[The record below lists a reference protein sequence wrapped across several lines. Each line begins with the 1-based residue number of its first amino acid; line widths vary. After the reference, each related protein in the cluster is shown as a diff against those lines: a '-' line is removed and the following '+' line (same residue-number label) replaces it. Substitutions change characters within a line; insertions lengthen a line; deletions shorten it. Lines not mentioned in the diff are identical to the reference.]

1 MLGKESIEQIK
12 LFQICS
18 FIPECKFMFAVP
30 NGGSRN
36 KIEAYNLKRQG
47 LKSGVPDILA
57 CINGYFVGIEVKA
70 PNGKPSDLQI
80 YNVNVINRRGG
91 YAVILYPKD
100 FGLFKQLTNC
110 LNNHD
115 KKGARKLV
123 HIINNEERRNK
134 VG

>member
-1 MLGKESIEQIK
+1 MAAEKNFENHVKAYLREQKAWFIK
-12 LFQICS
+12 YWAGAQFT
-18 FIPECKFMFAVP
+18 
-30 NGGSRN
+30 
-36 KIEAYNLKRQG
+36 
-47 LKSGVPDILA
+47 KSGVPDILA

-100 FGLFKQLTNC
+100 FSLFKQLTNC